1 MSELTR
7 VLTLD
12 VMTSKKVRVSHR
24 FGKRNAGLLRTGQP
38 AVAVFRQLRRLH
50 DSGRDFLLITDRL
63 GMNDRLRG
71 EDERAWQESAS

>member
-38 AVAVFRQLRRLH
+38 AVAVFRQL
-50 DSGRDFLLITDRL
+50 ITDRL